1 MTPQQL
7 IDLKGYGSAEKVL
20 KAQGQWHT
28 TLTDTERIEWLAE
41 NAETMTRLD
50 HMQSWKITV
59 NNENYDPDFL
69 RQDIDDYATAHTQ
82 GLYSA
87 HLED

>member
-7 IDLKGYGSAEKVL
+7 IDLKGYGSAVKVL
-20 KAQGQWHT
+20 KAQGQWRET
-28 TLTDTERIEWLAE
+28 MNDTERIEWLAE
-41 NAETMTRLD
+41 NAD
-50 HMQSWKITV
+50 HIVRFDHQQSWKIIVKTDD
-59 NNENYDPDFL
+59 YDPDFL
-69 RQDIDDYATAHTQ
+69 RQDIDTYATAHTQ